1 MTSASEKDSQALHG
15 AVVPTFFKYLGL
27 DVLGLIAMTSAM
39 LVDGLFIGNYVGV
52 TALAA
57 VNLIIPISTL
67 LFGVGMMLSIGG
79 SVRAGKYLGE
89 EDRPAASA
97 IFSKTLV
104 FMTLYGV
111 VAISLALTFEQA
123 LFTALGAGPELFPV
137 MSEYYRIIMPFLLAQ
152 LIVLAFY
159 YFIRLDGFPNLV
171 ATALTIGAL
180 VNILLDYLFIGRF
193 AWGLTGAALATGI
206 SQALPLL
213 VMMLYWRKPGRR
225 LRFGLR
231 QRNWKE
237 VFQAAYNGV
246 SEFINEVA
254 GGIVVLILNWML
266 LQRIGVN
273 GVGAMTVV
281 NYTMLL
287 GYMMFFA
294 ISDTIQVMISQ
305 NFGARNAVRMAA
317 FLKTATATIAALSA
331 FFITVLLAVGEP
343 IIRLFVDDQDSAA
356 TVAMASEFVTY
367 IWPIFLFAGVNIL
380 LSGYLTAIHRPLQ
393 SGTVALCHSLI
404 LPAAFLALAYWLLD
418 DQRFV
423 VALPAAEGAT
433 CVLALALFLR
443 YLPASVTSRQ

>member
-1 MTSASEKDSQALHG
+1 MTSATEKTSQALQG

-89 EDRPAASA
+89 DDKPAASA

-104 FMTLYGV
+104 FMALYGAA
-111 VAISLALTFEQA
+111 AIALALTFEEA
-123 LFTALGAGPELFPV
+123 LFTGLGASPEIFPA

-152 LIVLAFY
+152 LIVLALY
-159 YFIRLDGFPNLV
+159 YFIRLDGYPNLV

-193 AWGLTGAALATGI
+193 GWGLTGAAFATGI
-206 SQALPLL
+206 SQALPLP
-213 VMMLYWRKPGRR
+213 VMMIYFSKPDRR
-225 LRFGLR
+225 LRFALR

-237 VFQAAYNGV
+237 VFQAAYNGI

-266 LQRIGVN
+266 LQRIGVY
-273 GVGAMTVV
+273 GVAAMTVV
-281 NYTMLL
+281 NYSMLL

-294 ISDTIQVMISQ
+294 ISDTIAVMISQ
-305 NFGARNAVRMAA
+305 NFGARDAARMAA
-317 FLKTATATIAALSA
+317 FLKTAFSTIAMLSA
-331 FFITVLLAVGEP
+331 IFITVLLTAGEP
-343 IIRLFVDDQDSAA
+343 IIRLFVDAGDSAA
-356 TVAMASEFVTY
+356 TVSMASEFVTY

-404 LPAAFLALAYWLLD
+404 LPAAFLALAYWLLA

-423 VALPAAEGAT
+423 VALPAAEAVT
-433 CVLALALFLR
+433 CLLALALFLR
-443 YLPASVTSRQ
+443 HLPTKAVRA

>member
-1 MTSASEKDSQALHG
+1 MTSATEKTSQALQG

-89 EDRPAASA
+89 DDKPAASA

-104 FMTLYGV
+104 FMALYGAA
-111 VAISLALTFEQA
+111 AIALALTFEEA
-123 LFTALGAGPELFPV
+123 LFTGLGASPEIFPA

-152 LIVLAFY
+152 LIVLALY
-159 YFIRLDGFPNLV
+159 YFIRLDGYPNLV

-193 AWGLTGAALATGI
+193 GWGLTGAAFATGI
-206 SQALPLL
+206 SQALPLP
-213 VMMLYWRKPGRR
+213 VMMIYFSKPGRR
-225 LRFGLR
+225 LRFALR

-237 VFQAAYNGV
+237 VFQAAYNGI

-266 LQRIGVN
+266 LQRIGVY
-273 GVGAMTVV
+273 GVAAMTVV
-281 NYTMLL
+281 NYSMLL

-305 NFGARNAVRMAA
+305 NFGARDAARMTA
-317 FLKTATATIAALSA
+317 FLKTAFSTIGMLSA
-331 FFITVLLAVGEP
+331 IFITVLLTVSEP
-343 IIRLFVDDQDSAA
+343 IIRLFVDEQDSAA
-356 TVAMASEFVTY
+356 TVAMATEFVTY
-367 IWPIFLFAGVNIL
+367 IWPLFLFAGVNIL

-393 SGTVALCHSLI
+393 SGTVAICHSLI
-404 LPAAFLALAYWLLD
+404 LPAAFLALAYWLLA

-423 VALPAAEGAT
+423 VALPAAEAAT
-433 CVLALALFLR
+433 CILAVALFLWH
-443 YLPASVTSRQ
+443 LPAKAVRA

>member
-1 MTSASEKDSQALHG
+1 MTSATEKTSQALQG

-89 EDRPAASA
+89 DDKPAASA

-104 FMTLYGV
+104 FMALYGA
-111 VAISLALTFEQA
+111 VAIALALTFEEA
-123 LFTALGAGPELFPV
+123 LFTGLGASPEIFPA

-152 LIVLAFY
+152 LIVLALY
-159 YFIRLDGFPNLV
+159 YFIRLDGYPNLV

-193 AWGLTGAALATGI
+193 GWGLTGAAFATGI
-206 SQALPLL
+206 SQALPLP
-213 VMMLYWRKPGRR
+213 VMMIYFSKPGRR
-225 LRFGLR
+225 LRFALR

-237 VFQAAYNGV
+237 VFQAAYNGI

-266 LQRIGVN
+266 LQRIGVY
-273 GVGAMTVV
+273 GVAAMTVV
-281 NYTMLL
+281 NYSMLL

-294 ISDTIQVMISQ
+294 ISDTIAVMISQ
-305 NFGARNAVRMAA
+305 NFGARDAARMTA
-317 FLKTATATIAALSA
+317 FLKTAFSTIAMLSA
-331 FFITVLLAVGEP
+331 IFITVLLTAGEP
-343 IIRLFVDDQDSAA
+343 IIRLFVDDRDGADTVGMA
-356 TVAMASEFVTY
+356 TEFVTY
-367 IWPIFLFAGVNIL
+367 VWPIFLFAGVNIL

-404 LPAAFLALAYWLLD
+404 LPAAFLALAYWLLA

-423 VALPAAEGAT
+423 VALPAAEAVT
-433 CVLALALFLR
+433 CLLALALFLR
-443 YLPASVTSRQ
+443 HLPTKAVRT

>member
-1 MTSASEKDSQALHG
+1 MSSDTEKTSQALQG

-89 EDRPAASA
+89 DDKPAASA

-104 FMTLYGV
+104 FMALYGA
-111 VAISLALTFEQA
+111 VAIALALTFEEA
-123 LFTALGAGPELFPV
+123 LFTGLGASPEIFPA

-152 LIVLAFY
+152 LIVLALY
-159 YFIRLDGFPNLV
+159 YFIRLDGYPNLV

-193 AWGLTGAALATGI
+193 GWGLTGAAFATGI
-206 SQALPLL
+206 SQALPLP
-213 VMMLYWRKPGRR
+213 VMMIYFSKPGRR
-225 LRFGLR
+225 LRFALR
-231 QRNWKE
+231 QSNWKE
-237 VFQAAYNGV
+237 VFQAAYNGI

-266 LQRIGVN
+266 LQRIGVY
-273 GVGAMTVV
+273 GVAAMTVV
-281 NYTMLL
+281 NYSMLL

-294 ISDTIQVMISQ
+294 ISDTIAVMISQ
-305 NFGARNAVRMAA
+305 NFGARDAARMTA
-317 FLKTATATIAALSA
+317 FLKTAFCTIALLSA
-331 FFITVLLAVGEP
+331 IFITVLLTAGEP
-343 IIRLFVDDQDSAA
+343 IIRLFVDAGDSAA
-356 TVAMASEFVTY
+356 TVGMASEFVTY

-404 LPAAFLALAYWLLD
+404 LPAAFLALAYWLLS

-423 VALPAAEGAT
+423 VALPAAEAVT
-433 CVLALALFLR
+433 CLLALALFLR
-443 YLPASVTSRQ
+443 HLPTKAVRA

>member
-1 MTSASEKDSQALHG
+1 MSSASEKTSQALQG
-15 AVVPTFFKYLGL
+15 AIVPTFFKYLGL
-27 DVLGLIAMTSAM
+27 DVLGLVAMTSAM

-89 EDRPAASA
+89 DDKPAASA

-104 FMTLYGV
+104 FMALYGAA
-111 VAISLALTFEQA
+111 AIALALTFEET
-123 LFTALGAGPELFPV
+123 LFTGLGASPEIFPA

-152 LIVLAFY
+152 LIVLALY
-159 YFIRLDGFPNLV
+159 YFIRLDGYPNLV

-193 AWGLTGAALATGI
+193 GWGLTGAAFATGI
-206 SQALPLL
+206 SQALPLP
-213 VMMLYWRKPGRR
+213 VMMIYFSKPGRR
-225 LRFGLR
+225 LRFALR

-237 VFQAAYNGV
+237 VFQAAYNGI

-266 LQRIGVN
+266 LQRIGVY
-273 GVGAMTVV
+273 GVAAMTVV
-281 NYTMLL
+281 NYSMLL

-294 ISDTIQVMISQ
+294 ISDTIAVMISQ
-305 NFGARNAVRMAA
+305 NFGARDAARMAA
-317 FLKTATATIAALSA
+317 FLKTAFSTIAMLSA
-331 FFITVLLAVGEP
+331 IFITVLLTAGEP
-343 IIRLFVDDQDSAA
+343 IIRLFVDAGESAA
-356 TVAMASEFVTY
+356 TVSMASEFVTY

-404 LPAAFLALAYWLLD
+404 LPAAFLALAYWLLA

-423 VALPAAEGAT
+423 VALPAAEAVT
-433 CVLALALFLR
+433 CLLALALFLR
-443 YLPASVTSRQ
+443 HLPAKAVRA

>member
-1 MTSASEKDSQALHG
+1 MSSASEKTSQALQG
-15 AVVPTFFKYLGL
+15 AIVPTFFKYLGL
-27 DVLGLIAMTSAM
+27 DVLGLVAMTSAM

-89 EDRPAASA
+89 DDKPAASA

-104 FMTLYGV
+104 FMALYGA
-111 VAISLALTFEQA
+111 VAIALALTFEEA
-123 LFTALGAGPELFPV
+123 LFTGLGASPEIFPA

-152 LIVLAFY
+152 LIVLALY
-159 YFIRLDGFPNLV
+159 YFIRLDGYPNLV

-193 AWGLTGAALATGI
+193 GWGLTGAAFATGI
-206 SQALPLL
+206 SQALPLP
-213 VMMLYWRKPGRR
+213 VMMIYFSKPDRR
-225 LRFGLR
+225 LRFALR

-237 VFQAAYNGV
+237 VFQAAYNGI

-266 LQRIGVN
+266 LQRIGVY
-273 GVGAMTVV
+273 GVAAMTVV
-281 NYTMLL
+281 NYSMLL

-294 ISDTIQVMISQ
+294 ISDTIAVMISQ
-305 NFGARNAVRMAA
+305 NFGARDAARMAA
-317 FLKTATATIAALSA
+317 FLKTAFSTIAMLSA
-331 FFITVLLAVGEP
+331 IFITVLLTAGEP
-343 IIRLFVDDQDSAA
+343 IIRLFVDAGDSAA
-356 TVAMASEFVTY
+356 TVGMASEFVTY
-367 IWPIFLFAGVNIL
+367 IWPIFLFAGINIL

-404 LPAAFLALAYWLLD
+404 LPAAFLALAYWLLA

-423 VALPAAEGAT
+423 VALPAAEAVT
-433 CVLALALFLR
+433 CLLALALFLR
-443 YLPASVTSRQ
+443 HLPTKAVRA

>member
-1 MTSASEKDSQALHG
+1 MTSASEKTSQALQG
-15 AVVPTFFKYLGL
+15 AIVPTFFKYLGL

-89 EDRPAASA
+89 DDKPAASA

-104 FMTLYGV
+104 FMALYGAA
-111 VAISLALTFEQA
+111 AIALALTFEEA
-123 LFTALGAGPELFPV
+123 LFTGLGASPEIFPA

-152 LIVLAFY
+152 LIVLALY
-159 YFIRLDGFPNLV
+159 YFIRLDGYPNLV

-193 AWGLTGAALATGI
+193 GWGLTGAAFATGI
-206 SQALPLL
+206 SQALPLP
-213 VMMLYWRKPGRR
+213 VMMIYFSKPDRR
-225 LRFGLR
+225 LRFALR

-237 VFQAAYNGV
+237 VFQAAYNGI

-266 LQRIGVN
+266 LQRIGVY
-273 GVGAMTVV
+273 GVAAMTVV
-281 NYTMLL
+281 NYSMLL

-294 ISDTIQVMISQ
+294 ISDTIAVMISQ
-305 NFGARNAVRMAA
+305 NFGARDAARMAA
-317 FLKTATATIAALSA
+317 FLKTAFSTIAMLSA
-331 FFITVLLAVGEP
+331 IFITVLLTAGEP
-343 IIRLFVDDQDSAA
+343 IIRLFVDAGESAA
-356 TVAMASEFVTY
+356 TVSMASEFVTY

-404 LPAAFLALAYWLLD
+404 LPAAFLALAYWLLA

-423 VALPAAEGAT
+423 VALPAAEAVT
-433 CVLALALFLR
+433 CLLALALFLR
-443 YLPASVTSRQ
+443 HLPTKAVRA

>member
-1 MTSASEKDSQALHG
+1 MSSASEKTSQALQG
-15 AVVPTFFKYLGL
+15 AIVPTFFKYLGL

-89 EDRPAASA
+89 DDKPAASA

-104 FMTLYGV
+104 FMALYGAA
-111 VAISLALTFEQA
+111 AIALALTFEEA
-123 LFTALGAGPELFPV
+123 LFTGLGASPEIFPA

-152 LIVLAFY
+152 LIVLALY
-159 YFIRLDGFPNLV
+159 YFIRLDGYPNLV

-193 AWGLTGAALATGI
+193 GWGLTGAAFATGI
-206 SQALPLL
+206 SQALPLP
-213 VMMLYWRKPGRR
+213 VMMIYFSKPGRR
-225 LRFGLR
+225 LRFALR

-237 VFQAAYNGV
+237 VFQAAYNGI

-266 LQRIGVN
+266 LQRIGVY
-273 GVGAMTVV
+273 GVAAMTVV
-281 NYTMLL
+281 NYSMLL

-294 ISDTIQVMISQ
+294 ISDTIAVMISQ
-305 NFGARNAVRMAA
+305 NFGARDAARMTA
-317 FLKTATATIAALSA
+317 FLKTAFCTIATLSA
-331 FFITVLLAVGEP
+331 IFITVLLTAGEP
-343 IIRLFVDDQDSAA
+343 IIRLFVDAGDSAA
-356 TVAMASEFVTY
+356 TVGMASEFVTY

-404 LPAAFLALAYWLLD
+404 LPAAFLTLAYWLLA

-423 VALPAAEGAT
+423 VALPAAEAVT
-433 CVLALALFLR
+433 CLLALALFLR
-443 YLPASVTSRQ
+443 HLPTKAVRA

>member
-1 MTSASEKDSQALHG
+1 MTSASQQDNQALQG
-15 AVVPTFFKYLGL
+15 AIVPTFFRYLGL

-52 TALAA
+52 AALAA

-89 EDRPAASA
+89 YDTSAASD

-104 FMTLYGV
+104 CMALYGV
-111 VAISLALTFEQA
+111 AAISLALAFEER
-123 LFTALGAGPELFPV
+123 LFAGLGASPELFGV

-152 LIVLAFY
+152 LIVLALY
-159 YFIRLDGFPNLV
+159 YFIRLDGYPNLV

-180 VNILLDYLFIGRF
+180 VNILLDYLFIGLF
-193 AWGLTGAALATGI
+193 GWGLTGAALATGI
-206 SQALPLL
+206 SQALPLPVML
-213 VMMLYWRKPGRR
+213 VYFRKPGRR
-225 LRFGLR
+225 LRFAFR

-246 SEFINEVA
+246 SEFINEVS
-254 GGIVVLILNWML
+254 GGIVALILNWML
-266 LQRIGVN
+266 LQRIGVS
-273 GVGAMTVV
+273 GVAAITVV

-287 GYMMFFA
+287 GYMMYFA

-317 FLKTATATIAALSA
+317 FLRTAAGTIALLSA
-331 FFITVLLAVGEP
+331 IFITVLLTASEP
-343 IIRLFVDDQDSAA
+343 IIRLFVDAGDSAA
-356 TVAMASEFVTY
+356 TVAMATEFVTY
-367 IWPIFLFAGVNIL
+367 IWPLFLFAGVNIL
-380 LSGYLTAIHRPLQ
+380 LSGYLTAIHRPFQ
-393 SGTVALCHSLI
+393 SGIVALCHSLI
-404 LPAAFLALAYWLLD
+404 LPAAFLVLAYWLLS

-423 VALPAAEGAT
+423 VALPVAEAAT
-433 CVLALALFLR
+433 CVVAVSLFLR
-443 YLPASVTSRQ
+443 YLPTRAVRA

>member
-1 MTSASEKDSQALHG
+1 MSSASEKTSQALQG

-89 EDRPAASA
+89 DDKPAASA

-104 FMTLYGV
+104 FMALYGA
-111 VAISLALTFEQA
+111 VAIALALTFEEA
-123 LFTALGAGPELFPV
+123 LFTGLGASPEIFPA

-152 LIVLAFY
+152 LIVLALY
-159 YFIRLDGFPNLV
+159 YFIRLDGYPNLV

-193 AWGLTGAALATGI
+193 GWGLTGAAFATGI
-206 SQALPLL
+206 SQALPLP
-213 VMMLYWRKPGRR
+213 VMMIYFSKPGRR
-225 LRFGLR
+225 LRFAVR
-231 QRNWKE
+231 QRHWKE
-237 VFQAAYNGV
+237 VFQAAYNGI

-266 LQRIGVN
+266 LQRIGVY
-273 GVGAMTVV
+273 GVAAMTVV
-281 NYTMLL
+281 NYSMLL

-294 ISDTIQVMISQ
+294 TSDTIAVMISQ
-305 NFGARNAVRMAA
+305 NFGARNAARMTA
-317 FLKTATATIAALSA
+317 FLKTAFGTIAALSA
-331 FFITVLLAVGEP
+331 IFITVLLTAGEP
-343 IIRLFVDDQDSAA
+343 IIRLFVDDRDSAA

-367 IWPIFLFAGVNIL
+367 VWPIFLFAGVNIL

-393 SGTVALCHSLI
+393 SGAVALCHSLI
-404 LPAAFLALAYWLLD
+404 LPAAFLALAYWLLA

-423 VALPAAEGAT
+423 VALPAAEAVT
-433 CVLALALFLR
+433 CLLALALFLR
-443 YLPASVTSRQ
+443 HLPTKAVRA